1 MIEDY
6 KKEKIAIVII
16 KILYLRF
23 KNFPEDASN
32 NRNAPFHCAFLKAFS
47 NKLEGK
53 VSDIPFLIS
62 LSSWL
67 HGLNTTLGQS
77 FFESVAHILSDGYK
91 REFTSKSDTLLNVT
105 LRQKQA
111 IGDIITDLKN
121 STESPNLI
129 RENSLIFDDENQAG
143 LDANSF
149 TADVFIESHTEIAA
163 IELKSVR
170 PNSGEMG
177 GEKQKILQAKAAL
190 YNEYSGKE
198 IKYYIG
204 FPFDPT
210 SDTPTDHN
218 KNRFLDYL
226 VDGKKYFALDEV
238 LLANELWDY
247 LSGDDGTMEQIL
259 EIINAIATPDF
270 LDKYNYLNDN
280 QNRLNDATNYR
291 NRLEAW
297 YLFKEI
303 DLLDNNDELL
313 EKTEDNPKAY
323 RIFKQPV
330 FKNGEYNLSKFDS
343 LKKL

>member
-1 MIEDY
+1 LIEDS
-6 KKEKIAIVII
+6 KKEKIAIVVI

-23 KNFPEDASN
+23 ENFPEDASN

-53 VSDIPFLIS
+53 VSDISFLIS

-77 FFESVAHILSDGYK
+77 FFENVAHILSDGYK
-91 REFTSKSDTLLNVT
+91 REFTSKGKTLLKVT
-105 LRQKQA
+105 LTQKQA
-111 IGDIITDLKN
+111 IGNIITDLKN
-121 STESPNLI
+121 STELPNLS
-129 RENSLIFDDENQAG
+129 RENSLIFDDENQAD

-149 TADVFIESHTEIAA
+149 TADAFIESHEEIVA

-177 GEKQKILQAKAAL
+177 GEKQKIVQAKAAL
-190 YNEYSGKE
+190 YHEFPGKE
-198 IKYYIG
+198 IKYDMG

-210 SDTPTDHN
+210 SEAATGYD
-218 KNRFLDYL
+218 KCRFLDYL
-226 VDGKKYFALDEV
+226 VDGKKYFASDEV

-247 LSGDDGTMEQIL
+247 LSGDNGTMEQIL

-270 LDKYNYLNDN
+270 LDKYNYLNET
-280 QNRLNDATNYR
+280 QNRLNDARNYK
-291 NRLEAW
+291 NLLESW

-303 DLLDNNDELL
+303 ELLDNNEELL
-313 EKTEDNPKAY
+313 EKTEENPKAY

-330 FKNGEYNLSKFDS
+330 FKNGGYNLSKFDY